1 MFGFAGRDVER
12 SAVVP
17 WLLVFFGRAVSLA
30 FQGVDVYHDGVV
42 DVFHLL
48 ECRDEASDVV
58 ALVYVQVI
66 QSHGLEEVARA
77 CALAFTQLL
86 QVAVQASV
94 VFGDGHLVVVD
105 HDDEVRV
112 QFSCVVQ
119 SLESFAAA
127 QRTVSDDSND
137 IAFFAFQVTAFGQ
150 SSGQAD
156 RGGGMADDEMV
167 VCAFRRLGVARH
179 VVVFFRIEISL
190 FPSGQHLVGIALV
203 GHVEDNLVFRRV
215 EHVMQGDGGFHHAEV
230 RTEMAAV
237 VAQAVQQCFAHFS
250 AQQVEFFQRQFF
262 HVFRRVDVF

>member
-1 MFGFAGRDVER
+1 M
-12 SAVVP
+12 
-17 WLLVFFGRAVSLA
+17 FFGRAVSLA

-119 SLESFAAA
+119 SLESFSAA